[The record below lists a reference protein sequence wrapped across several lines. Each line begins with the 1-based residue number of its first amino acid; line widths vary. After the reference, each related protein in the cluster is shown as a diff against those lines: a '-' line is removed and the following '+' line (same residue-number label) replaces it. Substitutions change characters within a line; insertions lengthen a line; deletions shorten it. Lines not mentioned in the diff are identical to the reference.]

1 MVVKPGRIDETLE
14 LVTTTSS
21 SELAAEFIVKCI

>member
-1 MVVKPGRIDETLE
+1 MAVKPGRIDETLE
-14 LVTTTSS
+14 LVPTKSS